1 MASTRGLRLIG
12 AWRSDEH
19 PGRPDPRDLVDD
31 RWDEHERRTVVTYLG
46 GGWVLREDAD
56 ASVCP
61 FCAAPGGTAVR
72 TDGVLAWPDG
82 LAHVVDEHGVRL
94 PVAVETYVLD
104 RVARLR
110 AATVSAD
117 WWDGGAPDVE
127 PLAPPERLV
136 WGGNVQLVQQPGRRF
151 PGLLVQGDTLASHV
165 DGPRSARLLRDYE
178 EMMSSAGLDR
188 LPY

>member
-1 MASTRGLRLIG
+1 MESTVVLRLIG
-12 AWRSDEH
+12 TWRSDEH

-31 RWDEHERRTVVTYLG
+31 RWDERERRAVATYLAG
-46 GGWVLREDAD
+46 GALLHEGAD
-56 ASVCP
+56 VPACP
-61 FCAAPGGTAVR
+61 FCGAPAGRLVR

-104 RVARLR
+104 RVARLA

-117 WWDGGAPDVE
+117 WWEAGAPDVE
-127 PLAPPERLV
+127 PLAPLERLV

-165 DGPRSARLLRDYE
+165 DGPRSTRLLRDYE
-178 EMMSSAGLDR
+178 QMMSTAGLDS

>member
-1 MASTRGLRLIG
+1 MEGTVVLRLIG
-12 AWRSDEH
+12 TWRSEEH

-31 RWDEHERRTVVTYLG
+31 EWDEGERREVATYLG
-46 GGWVLREDAD
+46 GGALLREDAD
-56 ASVCP
+56 ASPCP

-82 LAHVVDEHGVRL
+82 LAHVVDGHGVRL
-94 PVAVETYVLD
+94 PGAVETYVLD
-104 RVARLR
+104 RVERLR

-117 WWDGGAPDVE
+117 WWDAGAPDVE

-178 EMMSSAGLDR
+178 QMMSAAGLDR